1 MNRESVAQFVILAAV
16 VLVLLPLFVAA
27 ATMASHFVFG
37 MTGMTGAFGVGGVQA
52 VAMGWAAMAIL
63 IVGALITLV
72 VGELRHA

>member
-27 ATMASHFVFG
+27 AAMASHFVFG
-37 MTGMTGAFGVGGVQA
+37 MTGMTGAFAVGGVQA
-52 VAMGWAAMAIL
+52 VALGWAALAII

-72 VGELRHA
+72 VGEFRHA